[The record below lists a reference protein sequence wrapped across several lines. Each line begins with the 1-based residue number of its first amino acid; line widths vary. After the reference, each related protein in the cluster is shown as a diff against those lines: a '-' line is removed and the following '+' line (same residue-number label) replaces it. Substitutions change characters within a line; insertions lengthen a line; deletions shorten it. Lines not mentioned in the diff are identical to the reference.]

1 MASVPPDPPPSGAP
15 NGKTP
20 QFAGFCFAAAF
31 SGSVADAD
39 HVRGAWRPAFTA
51 RYARWV
57 TNILTTAD

>member
-1 MASVPPDPPPSGAP
+1 MASVPPDPPPAGAP

-39 HVRGAWRPAFTA
+39 HCFASGLHDDD
-51 RYARWV
+51 RYPRV
-57 TNILTTAD
+57 IR